1 MNVTIRTR
9 LTALYFIMLAAS
21 FSVFVWI
28 SDVGFRRSIEVT
40 VNDASSMNL
49 QSLQR
54 LIERSAVKGD
64 AKIQKELAELASW
77 WPSGAIFEVADSHQN
92 WVFRSPQFLQPGIAL
107 PGADGGAPRFVT
119 TNLNH
124 IQYRIALHKFP
135 TNGET
140 YEIHAAVPTE
150 PFDRA
155 LDNFRDIERETVPL
169 LVVLASLVG
178 YWLSGRS
185 LAPVTRII
193 ETAERIGVDSL
204 SKRLEVPRARDE
216 LRRLTEALNAMLE
229 RIEASFK
236 RITQF
241 TADASHDLRTP
252 VSLIR
257 TLAEVTL
264 RRPRTDQQ
272 YTEALSTILRT
283 SEETT
288 SLLENLLTLAR
299 ADAGT
304 TGMELHILDLEVHVR
319 KAQERALLLAAS
331 KSLEI
336 RLRTPG
342 NPVWARADS
351 IAIDRLLLIL
361 LDNAIKYTPDGGFC
375 EIELLGGGDEIQ
387 VLVRDSGIGIPK
399 DELTLIFERAY
410 RTDHARSRETGGAGL
425 GLAIARWITEMH
437 GGTIAAQSQLGAGS
451 VFRVCLPAARGTQ
464 IESSSEVPVAAAI

>member
-9 LTALYFIMLAAS
+9 LTALYFVVLAAS

-40 VNDASSMNL
+40 VNDASGMNL

-54 LIERSAVKGD
+54 LIEISSAKGD
-64 AKIQKELAELASW
+64 TKVQKELAELASW
-77 WPSGAIFEVADSHQN
+77 WPSGAVFEVADAHQN
-92 WVFRSPQFLQPGIAL
+92 WIFRSPQFLQPGIQL
-107 PGADGGAPRFVT
+107 PAVDNGAATFFT

-124 IQYRIALHKFP
+124 VQYRIALQKFQ
-135 TNGET
+135 TNGHI

-155 LDNFRDIERETVPL
+155 LDNFRDIEKETVPL
-169 LVVLASLVG
+169 LVVLASLLG

-204 SKRLEVPRARDE
+204 AKRLEVPRARDE
-216 LRRLTEALNAMLE
+216 LRRLTEALNAMLG
-229 RIEASFK
+229 RIDTSFK

-252 VSLIR
+252 VAVIR
-257 TLAEVTL
+257 TLAEITL

-272 YTEALSTILRT
+272 YTDALSKILRT

-288 SLLENLLTLAR
+288 DLLENLLTLAR
-299 ADAGT
+299 ADAGA
-304 TGMELHILDLEVHVR
+304 TGMDLRLIDLDVHVR
-319 KAQERALLLAAS
+319 RAQERAVLLAAN
-331 KSLEI
+331 KSLDI
-336 RLRTPG
+336 SVRTPG
-342 NPVWARADS
+342 KPVWVKGDS

-361 LDNAIKYTPDGGFC
+361 VDNAIKYTPEGGFC
-375 EIELLGGGDEIQ
+375 EIELLEDANEIQ
-387 VLVRDSGIGIPK
+387 VLVRDSGIGVPEH
-399 DELTLIFERAY
+399 ELALIFERSY
-410 RTDHARSRETGGAGL
+410 RADRARSRETGGAGL
-425 GLAIARWITEMH
+425 GLAIARWITGIH
-437 GGTIAAQSQLGAGS
+437 GGTITAESQVGTGS
-451 VFRVCLPAARGTQ
+451 VFRVRLPATHAVAILPST
-464 IESSSEVPVAAAI
+464 EVPVTVAI

>member
-9 LTALYFIMLAAS
+9 LTALYFVMLAAS

-40 VNDASSMNL
+40 VNDASSINL

-54 LIERSAVKGD
+54 LILRSPARTDGNL
-64 AKIQKELAELASW
+64 QNELAELASW
-77 WPSGAIFEVADSHQN
+77 WPNGAIFEVADSHQN
-92 WVFRSPQFLQPGIAL
+92 WIFRSSQFLQPDAKL
-107 PGADGGAPRFVT
+107 PAADGDVPKFVT

-124 IQYRIALHKFP
+124 IQYRIVLQKFQAA
-135 TNGET
+135 GET

-155 LDNFRDIERETVPL
+155 LDNFRDIERGTVPL

-216 LRRLTEALNAMLE
+216 LRRLSQTLNAMLA
-229 RIEASFK
+229 RIESSFK

-264 RRPRTDQQ
+264 RRPRSTRQ

-288 SLLENLLTLAR
+288 NLLENLLTLAR

-304 TGMELHILDLEVHVR
+304 TGMELHLIDLAVNVR

-336 RLRTPG
+336 SLRTPAK
-342 NPVWARADS
+342 PVWVRADS

-375 EIELLGGGDEIQ
+375 ELELLEAPGEIQ
-387 VLVRDSGIGIPK
+387 LFVRDSGIGIRQN
-399 DELTLIFERAY
+399 ELTLIFERCY
-410 RTDHARSRETGGAGL
+410 RTDRARSRESGGAGL

-437 GGTIAAQSQLGAGS
+437 GGTITAQSELGVGS
-451 VFRVCLPAARGTQ
+451 EFLVRLPA
-464 IESSSEVPVAAAI
+464 SPVAGTHSPGELPVATAI

>member
-1 MNVTIRTR
+1 MNVTIRTK
-9 LTALYFIMLAAS
+9 LTVLYFLVLAIS
-21 FSVFVWI
+21 FGVFVWI

-40 VNDASSMNL
+40 VSDASSINL

-54 LIERSAVKGD
+54 LIERSAPKGD
-64 AKIQKELAELASW
+64 AKVQKELTELASW
-77 WPSGAIFEVADSHQN
+77 WPSGAVFEVADANRN
-92 WVFRSPQFLQPGIAL
+92 WIFRSPQFLQPGVEL
-107 PGADGGAPRFVT
+107 PAVGGSPKFFT

-124 IQYRIALHKFP
+124 IQYRIALQKFQ
-135 TNGET
+135 TDGRT

-169 LVVLASLVG
+169 LVVVASLLG

-193 ETAERIGVDSL
+193 ETAERIGVDGL
-204 SKRLEVPRARDE
+204 SQRLEVPRAKDE
-216 LRRLTEALNAMLE
+216 LRRLTEALNAMLK
-229 RIEASFK
+229 RIENSFK

-241 TADASHDLRTP
+241 TADTSHDLRTP
-252 VSLIR
+252 ISVIR

-264 RRPRTDQQ
+264 RRPRTDEQ
-272 YTEALSTILRT
+272 YKDALSKILRT

-304 TGMELHILDLEVHVR
+304 TGMELHLIDLDIHVR
-319 KAQERALLLAAS
+319 RAQERGLLLS
-331 KSLEI
+331 VNKSLDI
-336 RLRTPG
+336 ALRAPG
-342 NPVWARADS
+342 KPVWVRGDS

-375 EIELLGGGDEIQ
+375 EIELLASGDGVQ
-387 VLVRDSGIGIPK
+387 VLVRDSGIGIPEQ
-399 DELTLIFERAY
+399 ELALIFERSY
-410 RTDHARSRETGGAGL
+410 RTDRARSRETGGAGL
-425 GLAIARWITEMH
+425 GLAIARWITEVH
-437 GGTIAAQSQLGAGS
+437 GGTITVESQIGTGS
-451 VFRVCLPAARGTQ
+451 LFRVCLPAAQ
-464 IESSSEVPVAAAI
+464 ESPVLCSGQVPVASAV